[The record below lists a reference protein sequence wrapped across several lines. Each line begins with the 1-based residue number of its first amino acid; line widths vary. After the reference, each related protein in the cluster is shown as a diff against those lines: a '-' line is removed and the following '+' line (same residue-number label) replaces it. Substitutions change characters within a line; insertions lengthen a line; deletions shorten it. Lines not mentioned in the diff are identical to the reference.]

1 MKHNKFFRFG
11 GTVTAA
17 VMLLSQVAA
26 MPGSAAAPAPKDI
39 DACDYVLETDGK
51 KVERGTP
58 VEFSTSELGV
68 PAGAVVKEIWIDIS
82 VDTSKSLPT
91 MPAFGYY
98 APGCGEYDWYSDG
111 LWMQTPSA
119 QAVVSFPVSEE
130 YTMPAKFQIQ
140 CWGEEGESL
149 DFFTLNAVGACV
161 EGGTSND
168 PDIGMVTR
176 KGDVDLSKS
185 VDKDDVTDLVN
196 YLTQEKAIES
206 AANADLDA
214 SKQLNAIDLTLLKRG
229 ILDGSLNPQVQNN
242 DETAMEFVKHI
253 KLGWNLGNTLDSQ
266 GYYSEKNQSASAYE
280 TSWGNPNT
288 TKAMIDAVKAAG
300 FNTVRIPVSWGV
312 KMDANYQIS
321 KEWMDR
327 VQQVVNYV
335 IDNDMY
341 CILNIHHDN
350 TDYDYNT
357 KTHHYPDFPYFY
369 PDSAHYDQSEKFVTA
384 VWTQVSDRFEN
395 YDNHLIFE
403 TLNEP
408 RLVGNQQH
416 EWWIDTNSADCQ
428 DALNCVN
435 KLNAAAL
442 SSIRKSGGNNAKRFV
457 LMPTYSASPDPQ
469 NLAAYQIPNDD
480 HIMAEIHAYRPYK
493 FALAN
498 DGTGVS
504 TFNEATDK
512 GELIEMFNNL
522 KNKFLNNGV
531 PVIID
536 EFGAMNRD
544 NEDQRAAW
552 VKCYLELA
560 DSYGIPCVW
569 WDNNLFS
576 GTGEQFGL
584 LNRGTL
590 QIQYPKIMAAMNEA
604 TKNRGQ

>member
-17 VMLLSQVAA
+17 VMLLSTVNMMQGTAAEQVSK
-26 MPGSAAAPAPKDI
+26 GI
-39 DACDYVLETDGK
+39 DACDYYKLTDGI
-51 KVERGTP
+51 KVERGEP
-58 VEFSTSELGV
+58 VEFSAAELGV
-68 PAGAVVKEIWIDIS
+68 PAGAAVKEVRIDVS
-82 VDTSKSLPT
+82 ADTTKGLPT
-91 MPAFGYY
+91 MPAYGYY

-111 LWMQTPSA
+111 LWMQNPEA
-119 QAVVSFPVSEE
+119 RFVVAFEVSDQ
-130 YTMPAKFQIQ
+130 YAMPDKFQIQ

-149 DFFTLNAVGACV
+149 DYFTLNAVGVCV
-161 EGGTSND
+161 GTSSG

-185 VDKDDVTDLVN
+185 VDKDDVSDLVN

-206 AANADLDA
+206 AANADMDG
-214 SKQLNAIDLTLLKRG
+214 SKQLNAIDLTMLKRG
-229 ILDGSLNPQVQNN
+229 ILDGSLNQQSQIT
-242 DETAMEFVKHI
+242 DETGMEFVKHI

-266 GYYSEKNQSASAYE
+266 GYYSEQNKSAKSYE
-280 TSWGNPNT
+280 TSWGNPST
-288 TKAMIDAVKAAG
+288 TKDMIDAVKAAG
-300 FNTVRIPVSWGV
+300 FNTVRIPVSWGA
-312 KMDANYQIS
+312 KMDKNSYQIS
-321 KEWMDR
+321 DSWMNR
-327 VQQVVNYV
+327 VQEVVNYV

-350 TDYDYNT
+350 TDFDYNT
-357 KTHHYPDFPYFY
+357 NTHHYPDFPYFY
-369 PDSAHYDQSEKFVTA
+369 PDSAHYAQSEKFVTA
-384 VWTQVSDRFEN
+384 VWSQVADRFEN

-408 RLVGNQQH
+408 RLVGHQN
-416 EWWIDTNSADCQ
+416 EWWIDANSNDCK
-428 DALNCVN
+428 DAMDCVN

-442 SSIRKSGGNNAKRFV
+442 STIRKSGGNNEKRFV
-457 LMPTYSASPDPQ
+457 MMPTYSASPDPQ
-469 NLAAYQIPNDD
+469 NLAGYAIPDD
-480 HIMAEIHAYRPYK
+480 KHIIAEIHAYRPYK

-498 DGTGVS
+498 DGSQVS

-512 GELIEMFNNL
+512 GELVEMFNNL
-522 KNKFLNNGV
+522 KGKFLNNGV

-584 LNRGTL
+584 LNRSSCE
-590 QIQYPKIMAAMNEA
+590 IQYPKIMAAMVEA
-604 TKNRGQ
+604 TKNRG

>member
-1 MKHNKFFRFG
+1 MKHNKLSRFG
-11 GTVTAA
+11 GTLTAA
-17 VMLLSQVAA
+17 VMLLSQLSL
-26 MPGSAAAPAPKDI
+26 MQGSAADQASKGI
-39 DACDYVLETDGK
+39 DACDYYKLTDGI
-51 KVERGTP
+51 KVERGEP
-58 VEFSTSELGV
+58 VEFSAAELGV
-68 PAGAVVKEIWIDIS
+68 PAGAAVKEVWIDIS

-111 LWMQTPSA
+111 LWMQTPDA
-119 QAVVSFPVSEE
+119 QSVVTFEVSDK
-130 YTMPAKFQIQ
+130 YTMPDKFQIQ
-140 CWGEEGESL
+140 CWGEVGESL
-149 DFFTLNAVGACV
+149 DYFTLNAVGVCV
-161 EGGTSND
+161 GGGTSND

-185 VDKDDVTDLVN
+185 VNKDDVSDLVN
-196 YLTQEKAIES
+196 YLTKSTAIES
-206 AANADLDA
+206 AANADMDG
-214 SKQLNAIDLTLLKRG
+214 SKQLNAIDLTMLKRG
-229 ILDGSLNPQVQNN
+229 ILDGSLNQQTQIT
-242 DETAMEFVKHI
+242 DETGMEFVKHI

-266 GYYSEKNQSASAYE
+266 GHYSEQNQPAKNYE
-280 TSWGNPNT
+280 KSWGNPYT
-288 TKAMIDAVKAAG
+288 TKEMIDAIKAAG
-300 FNTVRIPVSWGV
+300 FNTVRIPVSWGA
-312 KMDANYQIS
+312 KMDKSSYQIS
-321 KEWMDR
+321 KDWMDR
-327 VQQVVNYV
+327 VQEVVNYV

-350 TDYDYNT
+350 TDYDYDT
-357 KTHHYPDFPYFY
+357 KIHYYPDFPYFY
-369 PDSAHYDQSEKFVTA
+369 PDSAHYAQSEKFVTS
-384 VWTQVSDRFEN
+384 VWSQVADRFEN

-408 RLVGNQQH
+408 RLVGHQN
-416 EWWIDTNSADCQ
+416 EWWIDSNSNDCK
-428 DALNCVN
+428 DAMNCVN

-442 SSIRKSGGNNAKRFV
+442 STIRKSGGNNEKRFV
-457 LMPTYSASPDPQ
+457 MMPTYSASPDPQ
-469 NLAAYQIPNDD
+469 NLAGYAIPDD
-480 HIMAEIHAYRPYK
+480 KHIIAEIHAYRPYK

-498 DGTGVS
+498 DGTQVS

-512 GELIEMFNNL
+512 GELVEMFNNL
-522 KNKFLNNGV
+522 KSKFLNNGV

-569 WDNNLFS
+569 WDNNLFA
-576 GTGEQFGL
+576 GNGEQFGL

-604 TKNRGQ
+604 TKNRG